1 MTEQE
6 ETKIS
11 SNWTTVSLYASVLI
25 ILVFVPMMIFT
36 NKDRPFHM
44 GMPIAILAI
53 SVLICLTVYQFIFV
67 CTAKIVGDTLV
78 LKKQFRPEKTYSFDK
93 IGQPKSLQL
102 GSNRYITFRMTNDDN
117 TLEKYIILNSSSMLA
132 FESRNAEQV
141 LLGLRIKAQRKA
153 WGRGEMMDD
162 GRFPSV
168 SRGMIF
174 YCLFLIYYC
183 RSGINNKKSKIKN

>member
-25 ILVFVPMMIFT
+25 IVVFVPIMIFT

-53 SVLICLTVYQFIFV
+53 SVLICLTAYQFMFV

-102 GSNRYITFRMTNDDN
+102 GSTRYITFRMTNDDN
-117 TLEKYIILNSSSMLA
+117 TEEKFIIINSRAMLA
-132 FESRNAEQV
+132 FENRDAEQI

-153 WGRGEMMDD
+153 
-162 GRFPSV
+162 
-168 SRGMIF
+168 
-174 YCLFLIYYC
+174 
-183 RSGINNKKSKIKN
+183 